1 MAEEKTQQAACD
13 MCKTNAS
20 DGLTK
25 KNNCCT
31 NFTVHH
37 HLDEDGTIVHST
49 LVTPL
54 PLEAELPVLLFS
66 DSEEEAS
73 KSSIDYSTFR
83 RSDQPAF
90 LAILEH
96 TVLRV

>member
-20 DGLTK
+20 DGHTK
-25 KNNCCT
+25 KSNCCT

-37 HLDEDGTIVHST
+37 HLDEDGTLVHFA
-49 LVTPL
+49 LVAPL
-54 PLEAELPVLLFS
+54 PLEAELPVSFL
-66 DSEEEAS
+66 DSVEEAS
-73 KSSIDYSTFR
+73 HSAIDYSTFR
-83 RSDQPAF
+83 RSDQPTS